1 MTSFGIDKRH
11 VFASDKTIT
20 SIVAFALFIRHV
32 ASFTSFVSIFYR
44 TCVCVCTAV
53 CVCFLQHLFRAERQ
67 LLVFCLPSFC
77 FVARYHCCCSCS
89 FFATPSTDMCSCLPG
104 SVCPSLSLSSPLSLC
119 MCVLSARQLC
129 AVYARLG
136 HTPCS
141 SRGSSST
148 SCHTA
153 RTIFAF
159 VTNFKWIFLSPFP
172 ALPHSFSYFL
182 CFCTRN
188 SLRLRLRFVTFW
200 PGIIW
205 LWLWLWLH
213 PHALDKYLLDLYLYC
228 LFCAANCLPT
238 ACSPFSLTL
247 PAFTPFFSLPF
258 SSPSASLLAFFFVNS
273 FVLGLSKLLCHV
285 CQILCHAC
293 SATLKCQCCLPHATC
308 NCSSS
313 SNDCAAAA
321 HCGRHYYGW
330 LFGWRCHRAV

>member
-1 MTSFGIDKRH
+1 MC
-11 VFASDKTIT
+11 VF
-20 SIVAFALFIRHV
+20 VLL
-32 ASFTSFVSIFYR
+32 
-44 TCVCVCTAV
+44 

-89 FFATPSTDMCSCLPG
+89 FFATPSTDMCSWLPG
-104 SVCPSLSLSSPLSLC
+104 SVSPFLSLSL
-119 MCVLSARQLC
+119 CVC
-129 AVYARLG
+129 ACYLLDSCVQFMQLG

-141 SRGSSST
+141 SRGNST
-148 SCHTA
+148 LCHKA

-172 ALPHSFSYFL
+172 ALPLPLFLSLFLSYFS

-188 SLRLRLRFVTFW
+188 SLRLRLRFVW
-200 PGIIW
+200 PGII
-205 LWLWLWLH
+205 WLWLH

-228 LFCAANCLPT
+228 LFCGANCLPT
-238 ACSPFSLTL
+238 ACTPFSLTL
-247 PAFTPFFSLPF
+247 PAFSPFLRL
-258 SSPSASLLAFFFVNS
+258 SSSFFFLAFFFVNS

-308 NCSSS
+308 
-313 SNDCAAAA
+313 SNCAAAA

-330 LFGWRCHRAV
+330 LFGWRCHRAVC